1 MLTCTVMCR
10 SSDKKPNDN
19 NVTFTSPTTA
29 VLTRR
34 LVSGLSSD
42 TDNSIAHLTNI
53 EFKEDNNTYMNE
65 TAITVDYE
73 ALSLSRRLYDSFGGI
88 AALHG
93 NVH

>member
-29 VLTRR
+29 VLTQQI
-34 LVSGLSSD
+34 VSGLSSD

-53 EFKEDNNTYMNE
+53 EFKEDHNTYMNE
-65 TAITVDYE
+65 TAITVDLD
-73 ALSLSRRLYDSFGGI
+73 ALRLSRRLYDSFGGI